1 MTHSL
6 IDGLLAG
13 RPVLTDGGWGTQF
26 FKQRN
31 RPDTRSELWNLSH
44 PDLVEKVA
52 KSYADAGSKIILTN
66 TFQANRFA
74 LPDAVESIE
83 AINHAGAQISK
94 RAAGEHTKVFA
105 SMGPTNKLLVMGDV
119 SEGELFDVF
128 AEQATA
134 LADGG
139 ADGIVV
145 ETMSDLAEAM
155 IALDAATATG
165 LPVVVSMTFDTGKKG
180 DRTMMGV
187 TPADAAKT
195 LADAGA
201 DVIGANCGLGVD
213 RIAPVCEALVQA
225 TDLPI
230 WIKANAGAPA
240 LIEREVVYEMTADEF
255 AGHVERLVSAGADFI
270 GGCCGTTPEFI
281 AATDRM
287 LRLDVDS

>member
-26 FKQRN
+26 FKQGK
-31 RPDTRSELWNLSH
+31 RPDTRNELWNLSH
-44 PDLVEKVA
+44 PHLVEAVA
-52 KSYADAGSKIILTN
+52 KSYVDAGSKIILTN

-74 LPDAVESIE
+74 LPDAAESIE

-94 RAAGEHTKVFA
+94 RAAGERSKVFA

-119 SEGELFDVF
+119 SEGELSDVF
-128 AEQATA
+128 TEQATA
-134 LADGG
+134 LAEGG
-139 ADGIVV
+139 ADGIVI
-145 ETMSDLAEAM
+145 ETMSDLAEAT
-155 IALDAATATG
+155 IALDAAAATG
-165 LPVVVSMTFDTGKKG
+165 LPVVVSMTFDTGRTG

-213 RIAPVCEALVQA
+213 RVASVCEALVEA

-230 WIKANAGAPA
+230 WIKANAGAPV
-240 LIEREVVYEMTADEF
+240 LIEGEVVYQMTADEF
-255 AGHVERLVSAGADFI
+255 AGHVESLVSAGAGFV

-281 AATDRM
+281 AATGRL
-287 LRLDVDS
+287 LRPG

>member
-6 IDGLLAG
+6 IDELLAG
-13 RPVLTDGGWGTQF
+13 GPVVTDGGWGTQF
-26 FKQRN
+26 FKLGKRPGTRN
-31 RPDTRSELWNLSH
+31 ELWNLSH
-44 PDLVEKVA
+44 PDLVEEVA
-52 KSYADAGSKIILTN
+52 KGYVDAGSQIILTN

-74 LPDAVESIE
+74 LPDSIEHVE
-83 AINHAGAQISK
+83 AINHAGAKISK

-105 SMGPTNKLLVMGDV
+105 SMGPTNKLLVMGEVDEAEM
-119 SEGELFDVF
+119 SAVF
-128 AEQATA
+128 TEQATA

-139 ADGIVV
+139 ADGIVI
-145 ETMSDLAEAM
+145 ETMSDIAEAT
-155 IALDAATATG
+155 IALDAAAATG
-165 LPVVVSMTFDTGKKG
+165 LPVVVSMTFDTGRNG

-187 TPADAAKT
+187 TPTEAAKT

-240 LIEREVVYEMTADEF
+240 LIEREVVYQMRADEF
-255 AGHVERLVSAGADFI
+255 AGHVATLVSAGARFV

-281 AATDRM
+281 AAIERS
-287 LRLDVDS
+287 LRPG